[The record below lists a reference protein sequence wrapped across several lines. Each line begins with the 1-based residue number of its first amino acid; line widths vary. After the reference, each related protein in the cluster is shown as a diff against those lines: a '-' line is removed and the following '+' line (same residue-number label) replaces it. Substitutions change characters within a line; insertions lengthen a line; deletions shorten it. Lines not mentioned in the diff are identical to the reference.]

1 MKTERSPR
9 HGSAGVAAP
18 PASEPTLHA
27 CVELQA
33 KLAPD
38 AVAVKC
44 GNEAFTYR
52 ELNRRANRLAHRLRA
67 LGAGPDSLVGIG
79 LERSPAMVVGL
90 LAILKSGA
98 AYLPLDS
105 AYPRDRVEFML
116 ADADVGIVLTSREG
130 LAALPPHGGTT
141 LLLDDD
147 QSVAGQPDSDSDPVP
162 ASGPDNLA
170 YVIYTSGSTGK
181 PKGCLV
187 THANV
192 VRLFARTQ
200 PWFGFG
206 PEDVWTF
213 FHSHAFDFSVWEI
226 WGALVHGGS
235 VVVVPH
241 EVTRSPDAFHSLL
254 VRERVTVLNQTPSAF
269 RALIQADLASGLPP
283 SALSLRY
290 VIFGGEALDLQMLAP
305 WFERHGD
312 ERPRLINMYG
322 ITETTVHV
330 TYRPLARADLDRNN
344 GSVIGVPIPDLAVHL
359 LDPDLRPVAEGEVG
373 EMFVSGGGVSRGYLD
388 RPELTAERF
397 IDWTAPDGV
406 THKLYRTGDLA
417 RRLPDG
423 DLQYLGRCDQQVKIR
438 GFRIETG
445 EIESVLQRHP
455 GVQACAV
462 IARVDGRGG
471 EPRLVAY
478 VVRSASPAAP
488 ALLREHLAVGLP
500 DYMLPSAYVF
510 LDSLPLT
517 ENGKLDR
524 KALPAPGRERP
535 DLATPFEPPLGS
547 NESRVCGI
555 FAELLGLDRVGRND
569 NFFELGGHSL
579 LAARAVAALNG
590 TGANLAVTDVFRTP
604 TAAGLAARMAR
615 DAELAIE
622 PSRLGI
628 SRRGVDGDPIAI
640 IAMAGRFPGAG
651 DVETFWKNLCDG
663 VESITRFSPEQLDP
677 SIPTAL
683 RNDPAY
689 VPARGVIDGVENF
702 DAAFF
707 GITSREA
714 ELMDPQQR
722 IFLELCWECLE
733 RGGHV
738 PDAQQHPVGVFA
750 GMNNATYFRNHVQS
764 HPDLIAKLGE
774 FQVMLG
780 NEKDY
785 IATRIAHKLNLTGP
799 AISVHT
805 ACSTSLVAVCQAVE
819 ALRRGQCR
827 MALAG
832 GASVT
837 CPPASGYL
845 HQEGAMLSR
854 DGSTRTFSAD
864 ASGTVFSDGAAVVLL
879 KRLVDAE
886 TDGDT
891 IYAVI
896 RGCAVNNDGAGKAS
910 FTAPSAP
917 GQAAAIAM
925 ALDDAGVEAR
935 SISYVEAHG
944 TATPVGDPIEIEG
957 LTAAFRRHT
966 RDTGYCAIGSV
977 KSNVGHLVIAAGAAG
992 LIKTTLALSEC
1003 KLPPTLHA
1011 NVLNP
1016 AIDFANSPFV
1026 VNNGLREWRSESA
1039 PLRAGV
1045 SSFGVGGTNAHVIV
1059 EEAPTR
1065 EPSAPA
1071 DGPQLLLLSAR
1082 TPAALNDARRRLG
1095 TELAARPHCNLA
1107 DVAWTLAVGRKA
1119 FAERTFVVAGDCA
1132 EASSKLQE
1140 ETPRAQ
1146 TAQARDVVWMFP
1158 GQGAQYAGMG
1168 RALHASEPEFRDALD
1183 ACAEILAGELG
1194 FDLRARLFS
1203 GATDTLDETRITQ
1216 PATFA
1221 VEYALARLWLARG
1234 IRPVAL
1240 VGHSVGEFVAA
1251 VIAGVMGLDDAAR
1264 LVARRGRLM
1273 QAQPAGAM
1281 LSVRLGADKLAAK
1294 LPASLSLAAE
1304 NASDACVVSGE
1315 IADIETLRISLEAD
1329 GVACRPLR
1337 TSHAFHSS
1345 MMDAVV
1351 QPFRAEVARIQLAA
1365 PRIPIVSTLQAE
1377 WLDGKSATSPDYWAS
1392 HLRGTVRFAKA
1403 LSLAAE
1409 SSPTA
1414 ILLELGPRRT
1424 LTTLARMNP
1433 QARSHLAIASLESDA
1448 RDERS
1453 AWLSAAGQLWC
1464 AGASL
1469 DASSLDHRPRRH
1481 RVRLPTYPFERTR
1494 HWVEASAAAPAHSIV
1509 PIPGSDPAS
1518 AAIVMPE
1525 LPMPTAL
1532 PVPVPTAEAPRIERL
1547 IAQIVA
1553 MVEDVSGEDLQ
1564 PADIGTSFV
1573 ALGLDSLALTQLSMQ
1588 LSKTFGVRI
1597 TFRQLM
1603 EDLSSPEKLAMSI
1616 ERELPPEANVARPAV
1631 AQAIAAPAAAAPNGL
1646 LQQVIA
1652 QQMAI
1657 MQQQLAMLGAAAPG
1671 SASIVS
1677 SASAPVVPVNPPT
1690 VATPSSTQ
1698 DEEAAL
1704 SHTRYDVKKA
1714 FGAIARIHSG
1724 QTELTERQRVRLAAF
1739 IDRYV
1744 AKTRKSKEYTSKHRV
1759 SLADPRVVNGFRP
1772 LLKEVVY
1779 QIVAER
1785 SKGSRLWD
1793 LDGNEYIDALNGF
1806 GMNLFGWQP
1815 DFVLDAVR
1823 RQLELGYEI
1832 GPQHPLAGEVAELVC
1847 EMTGFDRAAFCNTG
1861 SEAVM
1866 GTVRVARTVTGRE
1879 TLVIFGG
1886 SYHGIFDEVIVRGT
1900 RSLRSVPAAPG
1911 ILRNAAQ
1918 NVLVLEYGT
1927 PESLEIIRQRAGEIA
1942 AVLVEPVQ
1950 SRRPDFQP
1958 REFLSA
1964 VRAITR
1970 DAGAVLIFDEV
1981 VTGFRTH
1988 PRGAQHALGVEA
2000 DLASYGKVIG
2010 GGFPV
2015 GVIAGKREYMDAL
2028 DGGQWQFGDD
2038 SIPTVGVTYF
2048 AGTFV
2053 RHPLALAAAKASLEH
2068 LKAQGPALQER
2079 LNARTAEMVA
2089 GLNRF
2094 CAEVGAPIT
2103 VTHFA
2108 SLWRIGFNEDY
2119 PLQDL
2124 LFAMMRSRGIHI
2136 LEHFPCFFTT
2146 AHSDADIAAIAK
2158 AFRESVAELQEAE
2171 FLPRRRAPS
2180 AFDASKPP
2188 VAGARLGKDPEGRPA
2203 WYAPDP
2209 AQPGKYV
2216 KVEA

>member
-1 MKTERSPR
+1 MRTEESPR
-9 HGSAGVAAP
+9 RGNAGV
-18 PASEPTLHA
+18 PALPVSDPTLHA
-27 CVELQA
+27 CVERQA
-33 KLAPD
+33 RRAPD

-44 GNEAFTYR
+44 GAESFTYR
-52 ELNRRANRLAHRLRA
+52 ELNARANRLAHKLRS

-79 LERSPAMVVGL
+79 LERSPGMVVGL

-98 AYLPLDS
+98 AYLPLDL
-105 AYPRDRVEFML
+105 AYPRERLEFML
-116 ADADVGIVLTSREG
+116 ADAGVDIVLTSRSGAE
-130 LAALPPHGGTT
+130 ALGTRTGTT
-141 LLLDDD
+141 LLLDDE
-147 QSVAGQPDSDSDPVP
+147 QTTAGQPDSDPAPVSA
-162 ASGPDNLA
+162 ASNLA

-192 VRLFARTQ
+192 VRLFAQTQ

-206 PEDVWTF
+206 PKDIWTF

-226 WGALVHGGS
+226 WGALVHGGR

-241 EVTRSPDAFHSLL
+241 EVTRSPDVFHALL
-254 VRERVTVLNQTPSAF
+254 ASEGVTVLNQTPSAF
-269 RALIQADLASGLPP
+269 RALIQADLASSLPP
-283 SALSLRY
+283 SEFSLRY

-305 WFERHGD
+305 WFEKHGD

-330 TYRPLARADLDRNN
+330 TYRPLSRVDLDRNA
-344 GSVIGVPIPDLAVHL
+344 GSVIGVPIPDLAVYL
-359 LDPDLRPVAEGEVG
+359 LDSNLRPVPEGEIG
-373 EMFVSGGGVSRGYLD
+373 EMFVAGGGVSRGYLN

-397 IDWTAPDGV
+397 IDWSAPDGV
-406 THKLYRTGDLA
+406 IRKLYRTGDLA

-423 DLQYLGRCDQQVKIR
+423 DLQYLGRCDQQIKIR

-445 EIESVLQRHP
+445 EIESALQRHP

-462 IARVDGRGG
+462 IARDDGPEGAH
-471 EPRLVAY
+471 RLVAY
-478 VVRSASPAAP
+478 VVPSADTISPP
-488 ALLREHLAVGLP
+488 QLREHLAASLP

-535 DLATPFEPPLGS
+535 DLAVPFDPPIGADEL
-547 NESRVCGI
+547 RVCGV
-555 FAELLGLDRVGRND
+555 FAELLSLDRVGRND
-569 NFFELGGHSL
+569 NFFELGGNSL
-579 LAARAVAALNG
+579 LAARAVTALNG
-590 TGANLAVTDVFRTP
+590 TAANLAVTDIFRAP
-604 TAAGLAARMAR
+604 TAAGLAAIIAR
-615 DAELAIE
+615 SAGHTVE
-622 PSRLGI
+622 PSRLGVAKQA
-628 SRRGVDGDPIAI
+628 GEGDPIAI
-640 IAMAGRFPGAG
+640 IAMAGRFPGAK
-651 DVETFWKNLCDG
+651 DVESFWRNLCDG
-663 VESITRFSPEQLDP
+663 VESITRFAPEQLDP
-677 SIPTAL
+677 SIPAAL

-689 VPARGVIDGVENF
+689 VAARGVIEGVENF

-707 GITSREA
+707 GISPREA

-738 PDAQQHPVGVFA
+738 PDAQKAPVGIFA
-750 GMNNATYFRNHVQS
+750 GMYNGTYFRNHVQA
-764 HPDLIAKLGE
+764 HPELIAKLGE

-785 IATRIAHKLNLTGP
+785 IATRTAHKLNLTGP
-799 AISVHT
+799 AVSVHT

-832 GASVT
+832 GAAVT

-854 DGSTRTFSAD
+854 DGSTRTFAAD
-864 ASGTVFSDGAAVVLL
+864 ATGTVFSDGAAVVLL

-886 TDGDT
+886 ADGDP

-896 RGCAVNNDGAGKAS
+896 RGCAVNNDGADKAS

-917 GQAAAIAM
+917 GQAAVIAM
-925 ALDDAGVEAR
+925 ALDDAGVDAR

-957 LTAAFRRHT
+957 LTAAFRR
-966 RDTGYCAIGSV
+966 DTQDSGYCAIGSV
-977 KSNVGHLVIAAGAAG
+977 KSNVGHLVTAAGAAG
-992 LIKTTLALSEC
+992 LIKTALALCER

-1011 NVLNP
+1011 KPLSA

-1026 VNNGLREWRSESA
+1026 VNDRLREWRSESA

-1045 SSFGVGGTNAHVIV
+1045 SSFGVGGTNAHVIL
-1059 EEAPTR
+1059 EEAPVR
-1065 EPSAPA
+1065 EPSTPA
-1071 DGPQLLLLSAR
+1071 EGPQLLLLSAR
-1082 TPAALNDARRRLG
+1082 TSGALKEARKRLAA
-1095 TELAARPHCNLA
+1095 ELADQPGCNLA
-1107 DVAWTLAVGRKA
+1107 DVAWTLSVGRKA
-1119 FAERTFVVAGDCA
+1119 FAERTFLVAA
-1132 EASSKLQE
+1132 ECSEAAAKLRQAALQAY
-1140 ETPRAQ
+1140 TAQ
-1146 TAQARDVVWMFP
+1146 TREVVWMFP

-1168 RALHASEPEFRDALD
+1168 RALHASEPEFREALD

-1194 FDLRARLFS
+1194 FDLRERLFS
-1203 GATDTLDETRITQ
+1203 EDPDALGETRITQ

-1221 VEYALARLWLARG
+1221 IEYALAQLWLARG
-1234 IRPVAL
+1234 IRPAAL
-1240 VGHSVGEFVAA
+1240 IGHSVGEFVAA
-1251 VIAGVMGLDDAAR
+1251 VIAGVMGLDDALR
-1264 LVARRGRLM
+1264 LVARRGQLM

-1281 LSVRLGADKLAAK
+1281 LSVRLSADKLAAR
-1294 LPASLSLAAE
+1294 LPPSLSLAAE
-1304 NASDACVVSGE
+1304 NAPEACVASGE
-1315 IADIETLRISLEAD
+1315 IADIETLRIALEAD
-1329 GVACRPLR
+1329 GVACRALR
-1337 TSHAFHSS
+1337 TSHAFHSA

-1351 QPFRAEVARIQLAA
+1351 EPFRAEMERVPLAP
-1365 PRIPIVSTLQAE
+1365 PRIPIASTLLGE
-1377 WLDGKSATSPDYWAS
+1377 WLDERTATSPDYWAR
-1392 HLRGTVRFAKA
+1392 HLRGTVRFARA
-1403 LSLAAE
+1403 LSVAAE
-1409 SSPTA
+1409 FSPDSV
-1414 ILLELGPRRT
+1414 LLELGPRTT

-1433 QARSHLAIASLESDA
+1433 HARSHLAIASLESDA

-1453 AWLSAAGQLWC
+1453 VWLSAAGRLWC
-1464 AGASL
+1464 AGAPL
-1469 DASSLDHRPRRH
+1469 DASSFDHRERKRRLC
-1481 RVRLPTYPFERTR
+1481 LPTYPFERVR
-1494 HWVEASAAAPAHSIV
+1494 HWVDPSVTTPAVQVAQKSAAFAASAPAAVQEPSMTTSASAA
-1509 PIPGSDPAS
+1509 
-1518 AAIVMPE
+1518 
-1525 LPMPTAL
+1525 
-1532 PVPVPTAEAPRIERL
+1532 PRRERL
-1547 IAQIVA
+1547 IAQILA
-1553 MVEDVSGEDLQ
+1553 MVEDVSGEDPQ
-1564 PADIGTSFV
+1564 SIDIGTSFV

-1588 LSKTFGVRI
+1588 LSRTFGVRI

-1616 ERELPPEANVARPAV
+1616 DRELPPEANPAGF
-1631 AQAIAAPAAAAPNGL
+1631 AEQPMAAPPAAAQNGL

-1652 QQMAI
+1652 QQMMI
-1657 MQQQLAMLGAAAPG
+1657 MQQQLAMLGGAGPGTSVLPTHAPPVGTSVPAAAAP
-1671 SASIVS
+1671 
-1677 SASAPVVPVNPPT
+1677 PP
-1690 VATPSSTQ
+1690 AQ
-1698 DEEAAL
+1698 EEEAAL

-1744 AKTRKSKEYTSKHRV
+1744 AKTRKSKEYTERHRTV
-1759 SLADPRVVNGFRP
+1759 LADPRVVNGFRP

-1823 RQLELGYEI
+1823 RQIELGYEI

-1879 TLVIFGG
+1879 TLVIFSG
-1886 SYHGIFDEVIVRGT
+1886 SYHGIFDEVIMRGT
-1900 RSLRSVPAAPG
+1900 KSLRSVPAAPG

-1927 PESLEIIRQRAGEIA
+1927 AESLEIIRQRAGEIA

-1958 REFLSA
+1958 REFLA
-1964 VRAITR
+1964 ELRTITR

-1988 PRGAQHALGVEA
+1988 PRGAQHALGIDA

-2053 RHPLALAAAKASLEH
+2053 RHPLALAAAKASLQH
-2068 LKAQGPALQER
+2068 LKTEGPALQER

-2094 CAEVGAPIT
+2094 CAEAGAPIT

-2108 SLWRIGFNEDY
+2108 SLWRIGFNEDH

-2171 FLPRRRAPS
+2171 FLPRRRTPS

-2203 WYAPDP
+2203 WYVPDP
-2209 AQPGKYV
+2209 VQPGKYV

>member
-1 MKTERSPR
+1 MKTERPPRRDIADAAASPV
-9 HGSAGVAAP
+9 SD
-18 PASEPTLHA
+18 PTLHA
-27 CVELQA
+27 CVERQA
-33 KLAPD
+33 RLAPD
-38 AVAVKC
+38 SVAVKC
-44 GNEAFTYR
+44 GAESLTYR
-52 ELNRRANRLAHRLRA
+52 ELNGRANRLAHRLRS

-90 LAILKSGA
+90 LAILKAGA
-98 AYLPLDS
+98 AYLPLDL
-105 AYPRDRVEFML
+105 AYPRDRLEFML
-116 ADADVGIVLTSREG
+116 ADADVGIVLTSG
-130 LAALPPHGGTT
+130 NSLDSLPSHGGKT
-141 LLLDDD
+141 LLLDDE
-147 QSVAGQPDSDSDPVP
+147 QAISAQPDSDP
-162 ASGPDNLA
+162 APLSGADDLA

-192 VRLFARTQ
+192 VRLFAQTQ
-200 PWFGFG
+200 VWFGFG

-226 WGALVHGGS
+226 WGALVHGGC

-241 EVTRSPDAFHSLL
+241 EVTRSPVAFHALL

-269 RALIQADLASGLPP
+269 RALIRADLASDSPR

-330 TYRPLARADLDRNN
+330 TYRPLVRADLDKNN
-344 GSVIGVPIPDLAVHL
+344 GSVIGTPIPDLAVHL
-359 LDPDLRPVAEGEVG
+359 LDPDLRPVADGQVG
-373 EMFVSGGGVSRGYLD
+373 EMFVSGGGVSRGYLN
-388 RPELTAERF
+388 RTELTAERF
-397 IDWTAPDGV
+397 IDWAAPDGV
-406 THKLYRTGDLA
+406 TRKSYRTGDLA

-445 EIESVLQRHP
+445 EIESVLQRHA
-455 GVQACAV
+455 GVQSCAV
-462 IARVDGRGG
+462 IARDDGQDGA
-471 EPRLVAY
+471 RLVAY
-478 VVRSASPAAP
+478 VVRAANPPAP
-488 ALLREHLAVGLP
+488 PLLREHLAANLP
-500 DYMLPSAYVF
+500 EYMLPAAYVF

-535 DLATPFEPPLGS
+535 DLATPFESPVGTD
-547 NESRVCGI
+547 EHRVCEV
-555 FAELLGLDRVGRND
+555 FAGLLGLDRVGRTD

-579 LAARAVAALNG
+579 LAARAVAAMNG
-590 TGANLAVTDVFRTP
+590 TGSNLVVTDIFRAP
-604 TAAGLAARMAR
+604 TAAGLAASMAR
-615 DAELAIE
+615 RMEHAIE
-622 PSRLGI
+622 PSRMEE
-628 SRRGVDGDPIAI
+628 SRRHGDGEPIAI
-640 IAMAGRFPGAG
+640 IAMAGRFPGAP
-651 DVETFWKNLCDG
+651 DVETFWKNLCEG
-663 VESITRFSPEQLDP
+663 VESITRFATERLDP
-677 SIPTAL
+677 SIPAAL

-689 VPARGVIDGVENF
+689 VPARGVIEGVENF

-707 GITSREA
+707 GITPREA

-722 IFLELCWECLE
+722 IFLELCWECFE

-738 PDAQQHPVGVFA
+738 PDAQEHPVSVFA
-750 GMNNATYFRNHVQS
+750 GMYNATYFRNHVQS

-785 IATRIAHKLNLTGP
+785 IATRTAHKLNLTGP
-799 AISVHT
+799 AVSVHT

-832 GASVT
+832 GAAVT

-854 DGSTRTFSAD
+854 DGSTRTFAAD

-879 KRLVDAE
+879 KRLADAE
-886 TDGDT
+886 ADNDT

-917 GQAAAIAM
+917 GQAAVIAM
-925 ALDDAGVEAR
+925 ALDDAGIDAR

-957 LTAAFRRHT
+957 LTTAFRRHT
-966 RDTGYCAIGSV
+966 RDTGFCAIGSV

-992 LIKTTLALSEC
+992 LIKTTLALSER

-1011 NVLNP
+1011 NALNP

-1026 VNNGLREWRSESA
+1026 INDRLREWRGGST

-1045 SSFGVGGTNAHVIV
+1045 SSFGVGGTNAHVVV
-1059 EEAPTR
+1059 EEAPAR
-1065 EPSAPA
+1065 EPSTPA

-1082 TPAALNDARRRLG
+1082 TPAALDEMRGRLAA
-1095 TELAARPHCNLA
+1095 ELAVRPERNLA

-1119 FAERTFVVAGDCA
+1119 FAERAFVVAGDCA
-1132 EASSKLQE
+1132 EATAKLQE
-1140 ETPRAQ
+1140 DALPAQ
-1146 TAQARDVVWMFP
+1146 TAQARDVIWMFP

-1168 RALHASEPEFRDALD
+1168 RVLRATEPEFGDALD

-1194 FDLRARLFS
+1194 FDLRERLFS
-1203 GATDTLDETRITQ
+1203 GETDALGETRITQ

-1221 VEYALARLWLARG
+1221 IEYALAQLWLARG

-1240 VGHSVGEFVAA
+1240 IGHSVGEFVAA
-1251 VIAGVMGLDDAAR
+1251 VIAGVMSLDDAAR

-1281 LSVRLGADKLAAK
+1281 LSVRLGADKLVAR

-1304 NASDACVVSGE
+1304 NAPDACVVSGE

-1337 TSHAFHSS
+1337 TSHAFHSA

-1351 QPFRAEVARIQLAA
+1351 EPFRAEVERIRLAA
-1365 PRIPIVSTLQAE
+1365 PRIPIASTLQGE
-1377 WLDGKSATSPDYWAS
+1377 WLDEKSATSPDYWTR
-1392 HLRGTVRFAKA
+1392 HLRGTVCFARA

-1409 SSPTA
+1409 SAPAS

-1424 LTTLARMNP
+1424 LAALARMNP
-1433 QARSHLAIASLESDA
+1433 QARSHVAIASLESDA
-1448 RDERS
+1448 RDERN
-1453 AWLSAAGQLWC
+1453 AWLSAAGRLWC

-1469 DASSLDHRPRRH
+1469 DASSLDHRERKR
-1481 RVRLPTYPFERTR
+1481 RVRLPIYPFERAR
-1494 HWVEASAAAPAHSIV
+1494 HWVDAPASMPVVATAPVPARIAASAPIV
-1509 PIPGSDPAS
+1509 IPE
-1518 AAIVMPE
+1518 VRT
-1525 LPMPTAL
+1525 PTAS
-1532 PVPVPTAEAPRIERL
+1532 PVPVQTDGTPRIERL
-1547 IAQIVA
+1547 IAQILA
-1553 MVEDVSGEDLQ
+1553 MVEDVCGEYPQ

-1588 LSKTFGVRI
+1588 LSKAFGVRI

-1616 ERELPPEANVARPAV
+1616 DRELPPEANAAGS
-1631 AQAIAAPAAAAPNGL
+1631 AIPTAAMSTPGAAAQNGL

-1652 QQMAI
+1652 QQMQI
-1657 MQQQLAMLGAAAPG
+1657 MQQQLAMLGAAASGGSG
-1671 SASIVS
+1671 SAVS
-1677 SASAPVVPVNPPT
+1677 PAAAAS
-1690 VATPSSTQ
+1690 SSPQ
-1698 DEEAAL
+1698 DDETAL

-1739 IDRYV
+1739 VGRYV
-1744 AKTRKSKEYTSKHRV
+1744 AKTRKSKEYTSEHRAN
-1759 SLADPRVVNGFRP
+1759 LADPRVVNGFRP

-1779 QIVAER
+1779 PIVAER

-1832 GPQHPLAGEVAELVC
+1832 GPQHPLAGEVADLVC

-1866 GTVRVARTVTGRE
+1866 GTIRVARTVTGRE
-1879 TLVIFGG
+1879 TLVIFSG

-1900 RSLRSVPAAPG
+1900 KSLRSVPAAPG

-1958 REFLSA
+1958 REFLSEL
-1964 VRAITR
+1964 RTITR

-1988 PRGAQHALGVEA
+1988 ARGAQHALGVDA

-2028 DGGQWQFGDD
+2028 DGGQWQFGDE

-2089 GLNRF
+2089 DLNRF
-2094 CAEVGAPIT
+2094 CSEVGAPIT

-2108 SLWRIGFNEDY
+2108 SLWRIGFSEDHS
-2119 PLQDL
+2119 LQDL

-2158 AFRESVAELQEAE
+2158 TFRESVAELQEAE
-2171 FLPRRRAPS
+2171 FLPRRRAPA

-2188 VAGARLGKDPEGRPA
+2188 VAGARLGKDPDGRPA